1 MIDVLKEA
9 TYSTIRDKFLV
20 RGLPV
25 IVSDT
30 KPDFDETQK
39 LEKFIDNISA
49 NMSGMRQEKACELET
64 NLMMSRYAS
73 VDEVLRILTEL
84 AEFSD
89 DLPPWFVSF
98 RNCKLQAVELNLIFP
113 KTIIKLFSLNIV
125 R

>member
-1 MIDVLKEA
+1 MKET
-9 TYSTIRDKFLV
+9 TYGNIRDKFLV

-49 NMSGMRQEKACELET
+49 NMSDMREEKACELET

-73 VDEVLRILTEL
+73 VDETLRILTEL
-84 AEFSD
+84 AALSD
-89 DLPPWFVSF
+89 DLPPWFISF
-98 RNCKLQAVELNLIFP
+98 RNCKLQGVEFYFFNDHHY
-113 KTIIKLFSLNIV
+113 
-125 R
+125 